1 MDAFLPAAPW
11 LSTLLNPPVVG
22 DSLDD
27 LRRTLALR
35 DALGRL
41 EVWVSCHGDR
51 ELERELREAR
61 ECLETTQAL
70 FDLLDRS
77 PPAHVS
83 TWLLEQL
90 SQRRAQISNLVARLP
105 EVAETLSS
113 ATPVSASVVEG
124 AVADWTDKTQ
134 QRTLKIDRPEVGDAA
149 YEALWTSLRQCV
161 FGQEWLGRRDG
172 SIALLGDSVRQV
184 NEVSAQLGLLRDWG
198 GDARGLRDRLLD
210 ERETLRA
217 SARRRGA
224 ACAGWLEAI
233 TDVGEPL

>member
-11 LSTLLNPPVVG
+11 LSALLNPPPVG
-22 DSLDD
+22 DSLDE
-27 LRRTLALR
+27 LRRTLPLR

-41 EVWVSCHGDR
+41 EVWVACHGDR
-51 ELERELREAR
+51 DLERELREGR
-61 ECLETTQAL
+61 ECLEMTQAL

-90 SQRRAQISNLVARLP
+90 SHRRAQIVRLVERLP
-105 EVAETLSS
+105 DVADTLSK
-113 ATPVSASVVEG
+113 ATPVAASVVEG

-134 QRTLKIDRPEVGDAA
+134 QRTLKIERPDVGDAA

-161 FGQEWLGRRDG
+161 FGQEWLGHRDG

-198 GDARGLRDRLLD
+198 GDARGLRRQRPEVDPRAAH
-210 ERETLRA
+210 LR
-217 SARRRGA
+217 
-224 ACAGWLEAI
+224 
-233 TDVGEPL
+233 

>member
-11 LSTLLNPPVVG
+11 LSTLFHPPSVG

-27 LRRTLALR
+27 LRRTLPLR

-41 EVWVSCHGDR
+41 EVWASCHGDR
-51 ELERELREAR
+51 ELERALREGR
-61 ECLETTQAL
+61 ECLEATQAL

-90 SQRRAQISNLVARLP
+90 AQRRDAVLRLVASLP
-105 EVAETLSS
+105 TMAETLSS
-113 ATPVSASVVEG
+113 TSPVSSTAVEG

-134 QRTLKIDRPEVGDAA
+134 QRTLKIDRPDVGDAA

-184 NEVSAQLGLLRDWG
+184 NEVSTQLGLVRDWG

-210 ERETLRA
+210 ERETLRS
-217 SARRRGA
+217 SARRRGV